1 VIAASAATPAASS
14 DATVWL
20 CRPGA
25 SSDPCALSL
34 TSTAVLASGARSR
47 HEYQPS
53 STASKFDCLYVYP
66 TVSLEPQANS
76 DLTVQKTE
84 TAVAFTQASR
94 FSRVCQV
101 WAPMY
106 EQVTWQGLDRPT
118 SQSAAVASD
127 IHAYQSIRAG
137 FEDYLSRYN
146 DGHPFIVIGHSQG
159 AAMLILLLS
168 HLVDNDPAVRNR
180 LVLAVILG
188 GNVEVPTGALE
199 GATFSHIPVC
209 TSAGQAGCVV
219 AYSTFP
225 GQPPA
230 AAVFGRPGQGV
241 SLQSDQLETKGVQ
254 VVCVNPAA
262 IGGGRAD
269 LDPFFPSEGVAATP
283 WVEYPGLYRA
293 QCEHGDGATW
303 LQVAKVTGTSD
314 LRPVV
319 TEQLGPNWGYHV
331 DDVNLALGN
340 LVPDVAAAEASWWRA
355 HH

>member
-1 VIAASAATPAASS
+1 M
-14 DATVWL
+14 
-20 CRPGA
+20 
-25 SSDPCALSL
+25 
-34 TSTAVLASGARSR
+34 TSTQVLASGARSR

-53 STASKFDCLYVYP
+53 AMASKFDCLYVYP

-76 DLTVQKTE
+76 NLTVQKTE
-84 TAVAFTQASR
+84 IATAFTQASR
-94 FSRVCQV
+94 FSQVCQV

-106 EQVTWQGLDRPT
+106 EQVTWQGLNHPA
-118 SQSAAVASD
+118 SQAAAVASD
-127 IHAYQSIRAG
+127 LHAYESIRAG
-137 FEDYLSRYN
+137 LEDYFLRYN
-146 DGHPFIVIGHSQG
+146 NGRPFVVIGHSQG

-168 HLVDNDPAVRNR
+168 HLVDNDPTLRNR
-180 LVLAVILG
+180 LVLALILG
-188 GNVEVPTGALE
+188 GNVEVPDGALS
-199 GATFSHIPVC
+199 GASFTHIPVC
-209 TSAGQAGCVV
+209 TSTGEAGCVI

-225 GQPPA
+225 SQPPA
-230 AAVFGRPGQGV
+230 TSVVGRPGQGV

-262 IGGGRAD
+262 IGGGSAD
-269 LDPFFPSEGVAATP
+269 LDPFFPSEGLAATP

-293 QCEHGDGATW
+293 QCEHADGATW
-303 LQVAKVTGTSD
+303 LQVTKATGSSD
-314 LRPVV
+314 RRPVV